1 VKEAV
6 LLRLELRDCLA
17 RVQSVLVRA
26 EGTLGKLQSVPLL
39 PEFQVASWDVHAPCE
54 STEREST
61 EQDDD
66 VFAELMSMS
75 KAGIKAVDKAP
86 DESLVVGEVCTFGCF
101 SPRARY
107 QSSQPAMPV
116 ASEHEEIDGILA
128 PVMHI
133 MPELQELL
141 VEHSPPSMIGSLA
154 VSSTPPPVEL
164 SQPLDFVDGGE
175 KVNEAATLA
184 PNSDAL
190 FAKELCD
197 LLASLEVASLG
208 SGKAIA
214 CLLAE
219 KATEDKIKNVKEYLR
234 SVSKKSG
241 VTRKIST
248 AA

>member
-1 VKEAV
+1 
-6 LLRLELRDCLA
+6 
-17 RVQSVLVRA
+17 
-26 EGTLGKLQSVPLL
+26 
-39 PEFQVASWDVHAPCE
+39 
-54 STEREST
+54 
-61 EQDDD
+61 
-66 VFAELMSMS
+66 MS
-75 KAGIKAVDKAP
+75 KADIEAVDKAP
-86 DESLVVGEVCTFGCF
+86 EESLVVGEVCTFGCF

-116 ASEHEEIDGILA
+116 ASEHEEIDVILA

-141 VEHSPPSMIGSLA
+141 VEPSPPPTIGSLA

-184 PNSDAL
+184 PNSNAL

-197 LLASLEVASLG
+197 LLASLEVVSPG

-219 KATEDKIKNVKEYLR
+219 KATEDKIKNVKEYIR